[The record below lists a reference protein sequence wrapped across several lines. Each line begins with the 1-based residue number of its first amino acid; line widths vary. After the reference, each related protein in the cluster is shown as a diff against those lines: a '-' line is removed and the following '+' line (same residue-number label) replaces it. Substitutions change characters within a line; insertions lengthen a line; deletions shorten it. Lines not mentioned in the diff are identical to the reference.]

1 MSEIENKI
9 TTGPDHGKC
18 ITIQEFN
25 KLIHCK
31 TSTSK
36 FSKQKW
42 YCYFRKK
49 KTDFDN
55 KLKNVTPN
63 KNELNE
69 PSEKVKAISTKG
81 LTKDLIN
88 KFSILNGANYFCSGI
103 FQNYLLFLSA
113 KKYITYF
120 SSTPQIDSWESNRIS
135 EENNETIAKSEIN
148 FATTFVDHHLLSEIN
163 FTGYCLINNNISIP
177 KKLINLYISYTLTP
191 WLRNLNTDFTLN
203 NCLFRSVKLTK
214 NADVDK

>member
-18 ITIQEFN
+18 IAIKEFN

-135 EENNETIAKSEIN
+135 EENNESIAKSEIN